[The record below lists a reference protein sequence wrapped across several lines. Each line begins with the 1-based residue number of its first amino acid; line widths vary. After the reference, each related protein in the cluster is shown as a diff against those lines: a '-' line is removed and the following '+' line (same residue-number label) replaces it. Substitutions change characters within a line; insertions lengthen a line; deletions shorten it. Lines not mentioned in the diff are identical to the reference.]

1 MMRLTLRS
9 GKDAR
14 FLARIVD
21 AGGGHPFVLDFG
33 DRRIIDDVQ
42 QRLLHGFTMWRF
54 GELISATPT
63 ETEMLQNLAEYYAG
77 EGLLV
82 ALEEPTWN
90 GRDATLDERIPVPAV
105 DRELFGVPDSADG
118 DLTERDDATE
128 LAHGD
133 EERGDTADTADTSDT
148 TESAD
153 LDEMNDVGPYLQ
165 DETDPSMRMPVPAAF
180 RRKGGVR
187 VIFSVPESSGPGD
200 DGPPPPVNA
209 DDAIEDQQTEM
220 IEDPKTEIDHRKG

>member
-14 FLARIVD
+14 FLARIID

-54 GELISATPT
+54 GELISATPS
-63 ETEMLQNLAEYYAG
+63 EIEMLQNLAEFYAG

-90 GRDATLDERIPVPAV
+90 GRDSTLDERIPVPAA
-105 DRELFGVPDSADG
+105 DRELFGAPASSSG
-118 DLTERDDATE
+118 DLAEHDDATE
-128 LAHGD
+128 LAHKD
-133 EERGDTADTADTSDT
+133 EDSTETAESDDTS
-148 TESAD
+148 
-153 LDEMNDVGPYLQ
+153 DVGPYLV
-165 DETDPSMRMPVPAAF
+165 DETDPAMRVPIPAAF
-180 RRKGGVR
+180 RRKKGVR
-187 VIFSVPESSGPGD
+187 AVFSVPNPDGSGD
-200 DGPPPPVNA
+200 DAPPPVVT
-209 DDAIEDQQTEM
+209 DDAIEDQQTE
-220 IEDPKTEIDHRKG
+220 IYDEAQTESHDRKR